1 MELQV
6 GFIGIGM
13 MGLPMVEHLAGH
25 GALRVLAFD
34 AAPQRLEL
42 LHGHPGWGKT
52 LSAAVAL
59 AELSACEVVVT
70 MLPNSTITSAV
81 IADLRTV
88 LRAGAVIVDM
98 GSSDPMQTRSLAQRL
113 EETGIRLLDAPVSGS
128 VAKARSGTLTIMVG
142 GDEEAYGHAR
152 PVLEAMGSTLLRTG
166 VAGSAHAMKAL
177 NNYVY
182 AAGLMAVSEA
192 LTIAR
197 RMELDLEAFADVLN
211 ASSGRNVATE
221 TKLRQFMLSRA
232 FNGGFAL
239 RLQAKDLAT
248 ARSLQQAMGLPAPQ
262 LELCERLWQQAAQSL
277 EPGADNTEILRVV
290 EGRSP

>member
-1 MELQV
+1 MELKV

-277 EPGADNTEILRVV
+277 EPGADNTEILRFV

>member
-52 LSAAVAL
+52 LCAAVSL
-59 AELSACEVVVT
+59 AELTACEVVVT

-81 IADLRTV
+81 IADLRRV

-166 VAGSAHAMKAL
+166 AAGSAHAMKAL

-197 RMELDLEAFADVLN
+197 RMDLDLEAFADVLN

-221 TKLRQFMLSRA
+221 TKLRQFMMPRA
-232 FNGGFAL
+232 FSGGFAL

-248 ARSLQQAMGLPAPQ
+248 ARSLQQAMGLAAPQ
-262 LELCERLWQQAAQSL
+262 LELCEHLWQQAAQSL
-277 EPGADNTEILRVV
+277 EPGADNTEILRFV